1 MLGKYKIQAILAT
14 AFLLFSTSIVNV
26 NGNSVKADS
35 ISNVPQ
41 NVIVPTLGYTDNSVT
56 VIWDKPIDYSKVA
69 SYDVYV
75 NNSLVANTKKLNYT
89 VTNLNPN
96 SSYTFKVRAKY
107 SDNTESQDSTVVT
120 QKTAPASQIFDV
132 TKYGA
137 VGDGKTLNTD
147 KIQAA
152 INACTDGGTVVIPQ
166 GTFLSGAIYL
176 KSNMSLR
183 IDGTLLGSDNPSDY
197 AFTSKRFPYYSTSN
211 YMGLI
216 NAYTS
221 NYGSISNVK
230 IFGNGTVN
238 GGTYASG
245 NLTKLG
251 QAETKLEGDKGRGD
265 LITAKGVTGLY
276 LGGVNI
282 VNPAE
287 HAIFISYSKNV
298 TVDGISVKTYGIH
311 NADGIDL
318 ANSDTANIFNSYFD
332 NGDDCINLNSGYG
345 QDAVK
350 ENMPDNNIRIFNS
363 NTGRGHGGVVFGSY
377 TGSWIQNVS
386 VEDCDFNGTN
396 IGLRFKTSKNIG
408 GGARFVKVRDVTM
421 ENIVNDA
428 ISFDSNY
435 GLTPVDNP
443 APVPGYFHD
452 IDVSNVT
459 CQKAGGYGIW
469 VNALPSQY
477 NSNINLNNITL
488 NSCKKG
494 ASINYLQNSTF
505 TGVNFVNSGAAPWTS
520 SNTNNVNYVNCT
532 PSPQAAKKGK

>member
-1 MLGKYKIQAILAT
+1 MLGKYKLQAILAAT
-14 AFLLFSTSIVNV
+14 ALLFNVLFVNV
-26 NGNSVKADS
+26 NGKIVRAADT
-35 ISNVPQ
+35 SNVPQ
-41 NVIVPTLGYTDNSVT
+41 NVIVPDLGYSDSSITL
-56 VIWDKPIDYSKVA
+56 IWDKPTDYSKVV

-75 NNSLVANTKKLNYT
+75 NNSLAANTKKLNYT
-89 VTNLNPN
+89 VTNLKPN
-96 SSYTFKVRAKY
+96 TAYSFKVRAKY
-107 SDNTESQDSTVVT
+107 SDSTESEDSSVIT
-120 QKTAPASQIFDV
+120 QSTTPTSQIFDV

-183 IDGTLLGSDNPSDY
+183 IDGTLLGSDNVNDY
-197 AFTSKRFPYYSTSN
+197 AFTSKRFPYYTTSN

-216 NAYTS
+216 NAYTT

-230 IFGNGTVN
+230 IYGNGTVS
-238 GGTYASG
+238 GGTYTSG
-245 NLTKLG
+245 KLTKLG
-251 QAETKLEGDKGRGD
+251 QAQTNLKGDKARGD

-282 VNPAE
+282 VNPSE
-287 HAIFISYSKNV
+287 HSIFISYSKNV

-311 NADGIDL
+311 NADGIDI
-318 ANSDTANIFNSYFD
+318 ANTSVANIFNSYFD
-332 NGDDCINLNSGYG
+332 NGDDCINLNAGYG
-345 QDAVK
+345 ADAVK
-350 ENMPDNNIRIFNS
+350 ENIPDNNIRIFNS

-377 TGSWIQNVS
+377 TGAWIQNVS

-396 IGLRFKTSKNIG
+396 IGLRFKTSKEIG
-408 GGARFVKVRDVTM
+408 GGARNITVRDVTM

-435 GLTPVDNP
+435 GLTDVDNP

-452 IDVSNVT
+452 VTLSNIM
-459 CQKAGGYGIW
+459 CKKAGGYGIW

-477 NSNINLNNITL
+477 NANLSLNNITL
-488 NSCKKG
+488 NYCKKG
-494 ASINYLQNSTF
+494 ASINYLQDSTF
-505 TGVNFVNSGAAPWTS
+505 TGVKFVNSGNTPWAS
-520 SNTNNVNYVNCT
+520 SNTTNVKYINCT
-532 PSPQAAKKGK
+532 PQP